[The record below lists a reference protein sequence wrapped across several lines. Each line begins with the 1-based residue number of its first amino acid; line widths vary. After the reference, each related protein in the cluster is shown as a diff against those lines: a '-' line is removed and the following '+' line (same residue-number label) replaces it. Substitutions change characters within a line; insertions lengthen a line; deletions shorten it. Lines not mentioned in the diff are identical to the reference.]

1 VVSLA
6 AAPEKRDIL
15 LGKGHMSGGQQHNLW
30 FVNGSVRSGKVCVY
44 HDKSN
49 VKSNDLDLDVLAWM
63 LTGANPSVVVQFTW
77 TIDYNF
83 AWFNYESP
91 RSQEFKPA
99 DLSTTNSIV
108 LSHNQYGFYFQQPQS
123 VSVNQQLLISED
135 DSLPSVNNA
144 VVGIGMHDAGTFG
157 AAVTPNNKL
166 TFTPATK
173 LSYWIS
179 FGQYTFEVNDP
190 LIISTLN
197 NPGKISFPYGVYTM
211 TATLNQDN
219 TWTIKVGQPSQEVV
233 AQAQASR
240 CLHYEAGKGV
250 MLESNLDY

>member
-1 VVSLA
+1 MMVS
-6 AAPEKRDIL
+6 
-15 LGKGHMSGGQQHNLW
+15 SQQYILW
-30 FVNGSVRSGKVCVY
+30 FVNQSVNSGKVCVY
-44 HDKSN
+44 HDNNNVTSN
-49 VKSNDLDLDVLAWM
+49 VSDLKVLAWM
-63 LTGANPSVVVQFTW
+63 LTGANQSVIVQFTW

-83 AWFNYESP
+83 VWFDYAP
-91 RSQEFKPA
+91 IRSQQIKPA
-99 DLSTTNSIV
+99 NLSSTNSIV
-108 LSHNQYGFYFQQPQS
+108 ISHNEYGFYFQQPQS

-144 VVGIGMHDAGTFG
+144 VVGIGIHNAGTFA
-157 AAVTPNNKL
+157 AAVTPNSNL
-166 TFTPATK
+166 TFTPASN

-190 LIISTLN
+190 LTIATLN